1 MNIEYN
7 LSNIDYNEIELK
19 AKIEEATKYSIS
31 EISVPFAYTKLC
43 KSLVK
48 DTRIK
53 VSNPVDYP
61 LGIMDSQSRACS
73 IKNAIDN
80 GAQKINIVIQNNL
93 LCSKK
98 YDKIK
103 QDIQNNYNICID
115 KNIELNYIVEYR
127 TFTHQSLIKACS
139 ILLENNIQKVYV
151 STGFMLDNPED
162 NLIATV
168 LLKDKSKIQTIFTG
182 NIWTVKHVDNLKKNK
197 ISDIATNSIESIKLI
212 HKHLI

>member
-7 LSNIDYNEIELK
+7 LYNIDYNEIELK
-19 AKIEEATKYSIS
+19 AKIEEAIKYSVS
-31 EISVPFAYTKLC
+31 SISVPCAYTKLC

-48 DTRIK
+48 DTGIK
-53 VSNPVDYP
+53 IANPIDYP
-61 LGIMDSQSRACS
+61 LGIMDTNSRGFA

-103 QDIQNNYNICID
+103 QDIQNNNNICTE
-115 KNIELNYIVEYR
+115 KNVDLNYYVEYR
-127 TFTHQSLIKACS
+127 TFTHQSLIKACA
-139 ILLENNIQKVYV
+139 ILLENNIQKAYV

-182 NIWTVKHVDNLKKNK
+182 NIWTVKHVENLRKNN
-197 ISDIATNSIESIKLI
+197 ISYVCTNSIESIKLI
-212 HKHLI
+212 HKYL

>member
-7 LSNIDYNEIELK
+7 LYNIDYNEIELK
-19 AKIEEATKYSIS
+19 AKIEEAIKYSVS
-31 EISVPFAYTKLC
+31 SISVPFAYTKLC

-48 DTRIK
+48 DTGIK
-53 VSNPVDYP
+53 IANPIDYP
-61 LGIMDSQSRACS
+61 LGIMDTNSRGFA

-103 QDIQNNYNICID
+103 QDIQNNNNICTE
-115 KNIELNYIVEYR
+115 KNVDLNYYVEYR
-127 TFTHQSLIKACS
+127 TFTHQSLIKACA

-182 NIWTVKHVDNLKKNK
+182 NIWTVKHVENLRKNN
-197 ISDIATNSIESIKLI
+197 ISYVCTNSIESIKLI
-212 HKHLI
+212 HKYL

>member
-7 LSNIDYNEIELK
+7 LYNIDYNEIELK
-19 AKIEEATKYSIS
+19 AKIEEAIKYSVS
-31 EISVPFAYTKLC
+31 SISVPFAYTKLC

-48 DTRIK
+48 DTGIK
-53 VSNPVDYP
+53 IANPIDYP
-61 LGIMDSQSRACS
+61 LGIMDTNSRGFA

-103 QDIQNNYNICID
+103 QDIQNNNNICTE
-115 KNIELNYIVEYR
+115 KNVDLNYYVEYR
-127 TFTHQSLIKACS
+127 TFTHQSLIKACA
-139 ILLENNIQKVYV
+139 ILLENNIQKAYV

-182 NIWTVKHVDNLKKNK
+182 NIWTVKHVENLRKNN
-197 ISDIATNSIESIKLI
+197 ISYVCTNSIESIKLI
-212 HKHLI
+212 HKYL

>member
-1 MNIEYN
+1 MDTN
-7 LSNIDYNEIELK
+7 SRG
-19 AKIEEATKYSIS
+19 
-31 EISVPFAYTKLC
+31 FA
-43 KSLVK
+43 
-48 DTRIK
+48 
-53 VSNPVDYP
+53 
-61 LGIMDSQSRACS
+61 

-103 QDIQNNYNICID
+103 QDIQNNNNICTE
-115 KNIELNYIVEYR
+115 KNVDLNYYVEYR
-127 TFTHQSLIKACS
+127 TFTHQSLIKACA
-139 ILLENNIQKVYV
+139 ILLENNIQKAYV

-182 NIWTVKHVDNLKKNK
+182 NIWTVKHVENLRKNN
-197 ISDIATNSIESIKLI
+197 ISYVCTNSIESIKLI
-212 HKHLI
+212 HKYL

>member
-7 LSNIDYNEIELK
+7 LYNLDYNEIELK
-19 AKIEEATKYSIS
+19 TKIEECIKYGVSTISI
-31 EISVPFAYTKLC
+31 PFAYTKLC
-43 KSLVK
+43 RSLVK
-48 DTRIK
+48 DTNIK
-53 VSNPVDYP
+53 VANPIDYP
-61 LGIMDSQSRACS
+61 LGIMDTPSRGFS

-98 YDKIK
+98 YDKIR
-103 QDIQNNYNICID
+103 QDIQNNRDICLE
-115 KNIELNYIVEYR
+115 KNVELNYYLEYR
-127 TFTHQSLIKACS
+127 IFTHQSLIKACS
-139 ILLENNIQKVYV
+139 ILVENSIEKAYV

-182 NIWTVKHVDNLKKNK
+182 NLWTTKHVENLKKNN
-197 ISDIATNSIESIKLI
+197 ISHISINNIESIKLI
-212 HKHLI
+212 NKPL